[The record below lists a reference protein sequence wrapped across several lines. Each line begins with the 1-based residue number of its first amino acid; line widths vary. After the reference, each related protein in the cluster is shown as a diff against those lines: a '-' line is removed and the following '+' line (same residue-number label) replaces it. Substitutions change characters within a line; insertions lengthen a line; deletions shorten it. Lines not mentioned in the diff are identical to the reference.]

1 MRYHAATSG
10 RVRGPTDCLPSPTL
24 TTGRVFAVLLLM
36 LHAVAAA
43 DSVRIDLRG
52 VDGALRANVLAHLG
66 DVRIDPRRRLSE
78 RAEERILATSRQR
91 IRDALKPYGYY
102 APGIDAELARDGDDF
117 VLTLRVQPGTP
128 VRIARG
134 EVSLSGGGATD
145 RELVAWRGSMP
156 LRTGMRLDQP
166 AWTAYKET
174 GLDTA
179 RRSGYLAAAYAEQR
193 IAIDLDAASA
203 DLTLELDTGPRYVMG
218 RTIFEDNALR
228 PGVLESIP
236 RFEPGEFY
244 NARLINR
251 FRIDLSATGYFDSV
265 TVTESRNDAADPP
278 SVDLRVITE
287 TGKRNRMQGAIGVG
301 TDTGIRLQ
309 ANYTRVPMSS
319 RGDRLDAG
327 IGWREIDDELAL
339 RGTYRIPQNKR
350 RRHYWIADGTLTFE
364 NRDLEV
370 KRRDEDEDFIPVAN
384 GNIDDRHLRLGQLMV
399 RNRSA
404 GDRQRLTTLFAQFL
418 SSTND
423 YQPFSVVDGV
433 GPLSGDIDSL
443 LRGNDAAGSV
453 GVEVNVVD
461 VQGRGFANR
470 GKRDTF
476 WLFRSLYSR
485 NENAGFTQAYASSRR
500 VYNVGER
507 GKWLIRGEIGYTESK
522 VDRVSI
528 DIGTE
533 VLDLSVTRLPSF
545 YRFRAGGSTSVR
557 GYGPE
562 QLSNN
567 NVGSNHLVTASV
579 EYEHRFLPKWSL
591 AGFVDVGNAFN
602 DWSEPELKTGVGLG
616 LRWYS
621 VVGPV
626 RVDIAQARDF
636 TGQPWRVHLSV
647 GTPLL

>member
-1 MRYHAATSG
+1 
-10 RVRGPTDCLPSPTL
+10 
-24 TTGRVFAVLLLM
+24 M

-43 DSVRIDLRG
+43 DSVRVDLWG
-52 VDGALRANVLAHLG
+52 VDGTLRDNVLAHLG
-66 DVRIDPRRRLSE
+66 DVRIDPRRRLSD
-78 RAEERILATSRQR
+78 RGRERILATSRQR
-91 IRDALKPYGYY
+91 VRDALKPYGYY
-102 APGIDAELARDGDDF
+102 TPEIDAELRQEGDDF
-117 VLTLRVQPGTP
+117 VIALRVQRGTP
-128 VRIARG
+128 VRIAQSNVALTG
-134 EVSLSGGGATD
+134 DGAAHP
-145 RELVAWRGSMP
+145 ELVAWRRSMP
-156 LRTGMRLDQP
+156 LKEGLRLDQP
-166 AWTAYKET
+166 AWTAYKDA

-179 RRSGYLAAAYAEQR
+179 RRFGYLAANYVEQR
-193 IAIDLDAASA
+193 IAVDLDGVSA
-203 DLTLELDTGPRYVMG
+203 DLDLELDTGPRYVMG
-218 RTIFEDNALR
+218 RTIFEDNPLR

-236 RFEPGEFY
+236 RFETGEFY

-251 FRIDLSATGYFDSV
+251 FRLDLSGTGYFDSV

-278 SVDLRVITE
+278 SVDLLVATE
-287 TGKRNRMQGAIGVG
+287 TGARNRTQGAIGVG

-319 RGDRLDAG
+319 RGDRLDVGA
-327 IGWREIDDELAL
+327 GWREIDDELTL
-339 RGTYRIPQNKR
+339 RGTYRVPQNNR
-350 RRHYWIADGTLTFE
+350 RRNYWIADGTLTFE

-404 GDRQRLTTLFAQFL
+404 GDQQRLTTLFGQFL

-433 GPLSGDIDSL
+433 GPLSGDIDGL
-443 LRGNDAAGSV
+443 LRSTDASASV
-453 GVEVNVVD
+453 GIEVNVVD

-476 WLFRSLYSR
+476 WLFRSVYSR
-485 NENAGFTQAYASSRR
+485 SENAGFTQAYASSRR

-528 DIGTE
+528 DLGAD

-567 NVGSNHLVTASV
+567 NVGSNHVLTASV
-579 EYEHRFLPKWSL
+579 EYEHRFLPAWSL
-591 AGFVDVGNAFN
+591 AGFVDIGNAFN
-602 DWSEPELKTGVGLG
+602 DWSDPELKTGVGLG

-626 RVDIAQARDF
+626 RIDVAQARDF

>member
-10 RVRGPTDCLPSPTL
+10 RARGPTDPVSSPTL
-24 TTGRVFAVLLLM
+24 TIGRFIAVFLLM

-52 VDGALRANVLAHLG
+52 VDGTLRDNVLAHLG
-66 DVRIDPRRRLSE
+66 DVRIDPRRRMTE
-78 RAEERILATSRQR
+78 RSTERLLATTRQR

-102 APGIDAELARDGDDF
+102 APEIDAELRQAGDAF
-117 VLTLRVQPGTP
+117 VLALRVDRGPP
-128 VRIARG
+128 VRIAES
-134 EVSLSGGGATD
+134 EVSLSGGGTSD
-145 RELVAWRGSMP
+145 PELVAWRRSMP
-156 LRTGMRLDQP
+156 LRAGMRLDQP
-166 AWTAYKET
+166 AWADYKDT

-179 RRSGYLAAAYAEQR
+179 RRVGYLAAAYAEQR
-193 IAIDLDAASA
+193 IAIDLESTSA
-203 DLTLELDTGPRYVMG
+203 DLVLELDTGPRYVMG
-218 RTIFEDNALR
+218 QTIFEDNPLR
-228 PGVLESIP
+228 PGVLESIS
-236 RFEPGEFY
+236 RFETGDFY

-251 FRIDLSATGYFDSV
+251 LRIDLSGTGYFDSV
-265 TVTESRNDAADPP
+265 TVTESRNDDAEPP
-278 SVDLRVITE
+278 SVDLRIETE
-287 TGKRNRMQGAIGVG
+287 TGARNRMQGALGVG

-319 RGDRLDAG
+319 RGDRLDVG

-339 RGTYRIPQNKR
+339 RGTYRVPQSNR
-350 RRHYWIADGTLTFE
+350 PRNYWIADGTLKFE

-370 KRRDEDEDFIPVAN
+370 KLTDEDEDFIPVAN
-384 GNIDDRHLRLGQLMV
+384 GNIDDRHLRLGQLRV
-399 RNRSA
+399 RNQSA
-404 GDRQRLTTLFAQFL
+404 GDRQRLTTLFAQIL
-418 SSTND
+418 NSTND
-423 YQPFSVVDGV
+423 YEPFAAVDGL

-443 LRGNDAAGSV
+443 LRGNDTAASV
-453 GVEVNVVD
+453 GVEVNIVD

-485 NENAGFTQAYASSRR
+485 NENSGFTQAYASSRR
-500 VYNVGER
+500 VYNSGER
-507 GKWLIRGEIGYTESK
+507 GKWLIRGEIGYTDSK

-528 DIGTE
+528 DIGTS
-533 VLDLSVTRLPSF
+533 VLDLSVTRLPNF
-545 YRFRAGGSTSVR
+545 YRFRAGGGTSVR

-567 NVGSNHLVTASV
+567 NVGSNHLLTASV
-579 EYEHRFLPKWSL
+579 EYEHRFLPNWSV
-591 AGFVDVGNAFN
+591 AGFVDIGNAFN
-602 DWSEPELKTGVGLG
+602 DWSDPELKTGVGLG

-626 RVDIAQARDF
+626 RIDVAQARDF
-636 TGQPWRVHLSV
+636 TGQPLRVHLSV

>member
-1 MRYHAATSG
+1 
-10 RVRGPTDCLPSPTL
+10 
-24 TTGRVFAVLLLM
+24 M

-43 DSVRIDLRG
+43 DSVRVDLRG
-52 VDGALRANVLAHLG
+52 VDGTLRDNVLAHLG
-66 DVRIDPRRRLSE
+66 DVRIDPRRRLSD
-78 RAEERILATSRQR
+78 RGRERILATSRQR
-91 IRDALKPYGYY
+91 VRDALKPYGYY
-102 APGIDAELARDGDDF
+102 TPEIDAELRQEGEDF
-117 VLTLRVQPGTP
+117 VIALRVQPGPP
-128 VRIARG
+128 VRIAESNVALTG
-134 EVSLSGGGATD
+134 DGAAHP
-145 RELVAWRGSMP
+145 ELVAWRRSMP
-156 LRTGMRLDQP
+156 LKEGLRLDQP
-166 AWTAYKET
+166 AWTAYKDA

-179 RRSGYLAAAYAEQR
+179 RRFGYLAANYGKQR
-193 IAIDLDAASA
+193 IAVDLDGVSA
-203 DLTLELDTGPRYVMG
+203 DLDLELDTGPRYVMG
-218 RTIFEDNALR
+218 RTVFEDNPLR

-236 RFEPGEFY
+236 RFETGEFY
-244 NARLINR
+244 NARLVNR
-251 FRIDLSATGYFDSV
+251 FRLDLSGTGYFDSV

-278 SVDLRVITE
+278 SVDLLVATE
-287 TGKRNRMQGAIGVG
+287 TGARNRTQGAIGVG

-319 RGDRLDAG
+319 RGDRLDVGA
-327 IGWREIDDELAL
+327 GWREIDDELTL
-339 RGTYRIPQNKR
+339 RGTYRVPQNNR
-350 RRHYWIADGTLTFE
+350 RRNYWIADGTLTFE

-404 GDRQRLTTLFAQFL
+404 GDQQRLTTLFGQFL

-433 GPLSGDIDSL
+433 GPLSGDIDGL
-443 LRGNDAAGSV
+443 LRSTDASASV
-453 GVEVNVVD
+453 GIEVNVVD

-476 WLFRSLYSR
+476 WLFRSVYSR
-485 NENAGFTQAYASSRR
+485 SENAGFTQAYASSRR

-528 DIGTE
+528 DLGAD

-567 NVGSNHLVTASV
+567 NVGSNHVLTASV
-579 EYEHRFLPKWSL
+579 EYEHRFLPTWSL
-591 AGFVDVGNAFN
+591 AGFVDIGNAFN
-602 DWSEPELKTGVGLG
+602 DWSDPELKTGVGLG

-626 RVDIAQARDF
+626 RIDVAQARDF